1 MKRKMRKYRDY
12 LIEKLADREEAIS
25 YLQTALEEYQ
35 TDGDSPAFLLALRSV
50 VEAQGG
56 IQEVARRAH
65 ADPQN
70 LLRALSSEGETQIG
84 TIGTVLK
91 GLECRLS
98 IEPLEVQISNLDVAT
113 H

>member
-12 LIEKLADREEAIS
+12 LIEELADREKAIS

-35 TDGDSPAFLLALRSV
+35 RDGDTAAFLLALRSV

-56 IQEVARRAH
+56 IREIARRAH
-65 ADPQN
+65 ADPQD
-70 LLRALSSEGETQIG
+70 LSRVLSSEDGMQID
-84 TIGTVLK
+84 TIGTVLN
-91 GLECRLS
+91 GLGCRLS
-98 IEPLEVQISNLDVAT
+98 IELLEVPIPNRDAAT